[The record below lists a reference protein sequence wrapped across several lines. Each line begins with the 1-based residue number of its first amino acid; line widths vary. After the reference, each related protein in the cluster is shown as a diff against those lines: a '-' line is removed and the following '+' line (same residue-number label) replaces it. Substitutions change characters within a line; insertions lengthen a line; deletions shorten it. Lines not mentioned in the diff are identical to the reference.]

1 MYYLCLFKRKT
12 KKNTMASYRFKIVGV
27 HYAVNTDHTR
37 PAPETEEMHIRTATF
52 LRGLDEARPPVV
64 LMPEPSN
71 PVDARAVMARARG
84 KRIGYVDK
92 TQLDTV
98 HALLQ
103 AAGGGFLR
111 TCISEVEARK
121 HGWLHVTL
129 EADAEVPVEPAQ
141 SHSDEWNGWTC
152 TLPVIAPDEAHFAR
166 IEAEAML
173 DGVLSKYIA
182 DAGDGALKQGVIED
196 LDLVEEYIHL
206 WLSSALHDLSEEAR
220 LTREHYIMVL
230 KGLKERIV
238 PPAQE
243 PSSRNATPPQPL
255 PRIKALVAALEKQ
268 RTAICGNRR
277 MHLRIQGWWKE
288 LMQSEEMD
296 ILWKT
301 WMART
306 GGDLEQGMNET
317 LATLKALP
325 YDLYA
330 VIDDRGLFFSRLHY
344 NHVPRKVF
352 WQIVSLMLLRE
363 RALKEEGGGSETYPP
378 LEQGRCVNDLLDA
391 SEECIST
398 HPQEEEKFVVVIP
411 KELKTPEARK
421 VLAKL
426 QKKGYLDEDLQP
438 VKLSNTEKAVLAWHL
453 TECLR
458 IRKRWAVMATL
469 WKCNPETLRKSYD
482 KGYDKNVANEFSKK
496 MKALIL

>member
-1 MYYLCLFKRKT
+1 
-12 KKNTMASYRFKIVGV
+12 MATYRIKIVGV
-27 HYAVNTDHTR
+27 HYAVNADSTSAT
-37 PAPETEEMHIRTATF
+37 PETEAMHLRTAER
-52 LRGLDEARPPVV
+52 LRELDEARPRVV

-71 PVDARAVMARARG
+71 PVDARAVMARTQG
-84 KRIGYVDK
+84 KRIGYVNK
-92 TQLDTV
+92 EQLDTV

-103 AAGGGFLR
+103 AGGGRPLVA
-111 TCISEVEARK
+111 TICEVEARK
-121 HGWLHVTL
+121 HGWLFVEVKT
-129 EADAEVPVEPAQ
+129 EAEVPVEPIT
-141 SHSDEWNGWTC
+141 SLTDEWKSWTS
-152 TLPVIAPDEAHFAR
+152 TLPSIAPDEAQYAR
-166 IEAEAML
+166 EEAEAML
-173 DGVLSKYIA
+173 DVPDETDI
-182 DAGDGALKQGVIED
+182 DFIENC
-196 LDLVEEYIHL
+196 IRL
-206 WLSSALHDLSEEAR
+206 WLDNALHDLSNEAR
-220 LTREHYIMVL
+220 LTREHYISWL
-230 KGLKERIV
+230 KGLAERNV
-238 PPAQE
+238 PSGQE
-243 PSSRNATPPQPL
+243 PL

-277 MHLRIQGWWKE
+277 MYLRIEGWWKE
-288 LMQSEEMD
+288 LMESEGMD

-306 GGDLEQGMNET
+306 AGDTGQGMDEMLT
-317 LATLKALP
+317 SLKALP

-330 VIDDRGLFFSRLHY
+330 VIDDKGLFFSRLHY

-363 RALKEEGGGSETYPP
+363 RTETEQLVTELEPFFGKGNRETRSP
-378 LEQGRCVNDLLDA
+378 LEQGDSKML
-391 SEECIST
+391 
-398 HPQEEEKFVVVIP
+398 HPSDKPDEPFPLTIP

-426 QKKGYLDEDLQP
+426 QKKGYLDDDLQP

-482 KGYDKNVANEFSKK
+482 KGYGKNVANEFSKK
-496 MKALIL
+496 MKTLIF

>member
-1 MYYLCLFKRKT
+1 
-12 KKNTMASYRFKIVGV
+12 MATYRIKIVGV
-27 HYAVNTDHTR
+27 HYAVNADSTSAT
-37 PAPETEEMHIRTATF
+37 PETEAMHLRTAER
-52 LRGLDEARPPVV
+52 LRELDEARPRVV

-71 PVDARAVMARARG
+71 PVDARAVMARTQG
-84 KRIGYVDK
+84 KRIGYVNK
-92 TQLDTV
+92 EQLDTV

-103 AAGGGFLR
+103 AGGGRPLVA
-111 TCISEVEARK
+111 TICEVEARK
-121 HGWLHVTL
+121 HGWLFVEVKT
-129 EADAEVPVEPAQ
+129 EAEVPVEPIT
-141 SHSDEWNGWTC
+141 SLTDEWKSWTS
-152 TLPVIAPDEAHFAR
+152 TLPSIAPDEAQYAR
-166 IEAEAML
+166 EEAEAML
-173 DGVLSKYIA
+173 DVPDETDI
-182 DAGDGALKQGVIED
+182 DFIENC
-196 LDLVEEYIHL
+196 IRL
-206 WLSSALHDLSEEAR
+206 WLDNALHDLSNEAR
-220 LTREHYIMVL
+220 LTREHYISWL
-230 KGLKERIV
+230 KGLAERNV
-238 PPAQE
+238 PSGQE
-243 PSSRNATPPQPL
+243 PL

-363 RALKEEGGGSETYPP
+363 RAQMNRCVSELDTQREEGSRETRPP
-378 LEQGRCVNDLLDA
+378 LEQGGNQTL
-391 SEECIST
+391 
-398 HPQEEEKFVVVIP
+398 HPSFTVTIP
-411 KELKTPEARK
+411 VELQSPEAQK

-426 QKKGYLDEDLQP
+426 QKKGLLDEDWQP
-438 VKLSNTEKAVLAWHL
+438 STLKGWQKGTLAYELAGRFGIKHVWV
-453 TECLR
+453 E
-458 IRKRWAVMATL
+458 MAKM
-469 WKCNPETLRKSYD
+469 WKCNAKTLRQYYSKEFAEP
-482 KGYDKNVANEFSKK
+482 KAVEFSKNIK
-496 MKALIL
+496 SIIY

>member
-1 MYYLCLFKRKT
+1 
-12 KKNTMASYRFKIVGV
+12 MATYQFKIVGV
-27 HYAVNTDHTR
+27 HYAVNADHTR

-52 LRGLDEARPPVV
+52 LRELDEARPPVV

-363 RALKEEGGGSETYPP
+363 RTETERGRSVLEPHR
-378 LEQGRCVNDLLDA
+378 EQGSNPTLHP
-391 SEECIST
+391 SEGCGKTQYTSDKPDEPFIVT
-398 HPQEEEKFVVVIP
+398 IP
-411 KELKTPEARK
+411 NELETPEARK

>member
-1 MYYLCLFKRKT
+1 
-12 KKNTMASYRFKIVGV
+12 MATYRIKIVGV

-37 PAPETEEMHIRTATF
+37 LAPETEEMHIRTATF
-52 LRGLDEARPPVV
+52 LRELDEARPCVV
-64 LMPEPSN
+64 LMPEPTN
-71 PVDARAVMARARG
+71 PVDTRAVMARAQG

-103 AAGGGFLR
+103 AGGGGFLR
-111 TCISEVEARK
+111 TRISEVEARK
-121 HGWLHVTL
+121 HGWLHVIL
-129 EADAEVPVEPAQ
+129 EADAEVPVEPSQ
-141 SHSDEWNGWTC
+141 SLSDEWSRWTC
-152 TLPVIAPDEAHFAR
+152 TLPSIAPDEAHFAR

-182 DAGDGALKQGVIED
+182 D
-196 LDLVEEYIHL
+196 LDLVEEYIRL

-220 LTREHYIMVL
+220 LTREHYIL
-230 KGLKERIV
+230 SLKELTSGNTISGQDMGLQNTV
-238 PPAQE
+238 
-243 PSSRNATPPQPL
+243 SSQPM

-277 MHLRIQGWWKE
+277 MHLRIEGWWKE
-288 LMQSEEMD
+288 LMQSEGMD

-306 GGDLEQGMNET
+306 GGDPGQGMDEILT
-317 LATLKALP
+317 PLKALP

-330 VIDDRGLFFSRLHY
+330 IIDDKGLFFSRLHY

-363 RALKEEGGGSETYPP
+363 RTQMKLMGSILDPYREEGSRETQSPLDQGGSKTEHPSFIVTIP
-378 LEQGRCVNDLLDA
+378 
-391 SEECIST
+391 EELQS
-398 HPQEEEKFVVVIP
+398 
-411 KELKTPEARK
+411 PEAQK

-426 QKKGYLDEDLQP
+426 QKKGLLDEDLQP
-438 VKLSNTEKAVLAWHL
+438 STLKGWQKGTLAYELAGRFAIKHVWV
-453 TECLR
+453 E
-458 IRKRWAVMATL
+458 MAKM
-469 WKCNPETLRKSYD
+469 WKCNAKTLRQYYSKEFAEP
-482 KGYDKNVANEFSKK
+482 KVVEFSKNIK
-496 MKALIL
+496 SIIY

>member
-1 MYYLCLFKRKT
+1 
-12 KKNTMASYRFKIVGV
+12 MATYRIKIVGV

-37 PAPETEEMHIRTATF
+37 LAPETEEMHIRTATF
-52 LRGLDEARPPVV
+52 LRELDEARPCVV
-64 LMPEPSN
+64 LMPERTN
-71 PVDARAVMARARG
+71 PVDTRAVMARAQG

-103 AAGGGFLR
+103 AGGGSFLR
-111 TCISEVEARK
+111 TRISEVEARK
-121 HGWLHVTL
+121 HGWLHVIL
-129 EADAEVPVEPAQ
+129 EADAEVPVEPSQ
-141 SHSDEWNGWTC
+141 SLSDEWNGWTC
-152 TLPVIAPDEAHFAR
+152 TLPSIAPDEAHFAR

-182 DAGDGALKQGVIED
+182 DI
-196 LDLVEEYIHL
+196 DLVEEYIHL

-220 LTREHYIMVL
+220 LTREHYIL
-230 KGLKERIV
+230 SLKELTSGNTISGQDMGLQNTV
-238 PPAQE
+238 
-243 PSSRNATPPQPL
+243 SSQPM

-277 MHLRIQGWWKE
+277 MHLRIEGWWKE
-288 LMQSEEMD
+288 LMQSEGMD

-306 GGDLEQGMNET
+306 GGDPGQGMDEILT
-317 LATLKALP
+317 PLKALP

-330 VIDDRGLFFSRLHY
+330 IIDDKGLFFSRLHY

-363 RALKEEGGGSETYPP
+363 RTQMKLMGSILDPYREEGSRETRSPLDQGGSKTEHPSEGCGKTQYPSDKPDEPFP
-378 LEQGRCVNDLLDA
+378 L
-391 SEECIST
+391 T
-398 HPQEEEKFVVVIP
+398 IP

-426 QKKGYLDEDLQP
+426 QKKGYLDDDLQP
-438 VKLSNTEKAVLAWHL
+438 VKLSNTEKSVLAWHL

-482 KGYDKNVANEFSKK
+482 KGYGKNVANEFSKK
-496 MKALIL
+496 MKTLIF

>member
-1 MYYLCLFKRKT
+1 
-12 KKNTMASYRFKIVGV
+12 MATYRIKIVGV

-52 LRGLDEARPPVV
+52 LRGLDEARPCVV
-64 LMPEPSN
+64 LMPEPTN

-103 AAGGGFLR
+103 AGGGGFLR
-111 TCISEVEARK
+111 TRIDGVEARK
-121 HGWLHVTL
+121 HGWLHVIL
-129 EADAEVPVEPAQ
+129 EADAEVPVEPSR
-141 SHSDEWNGWTC
+141 SHSDEWNGWTS
-152 TLPVIAPDEAHFAR
+152 TLPTIAPDEAHFAR

-182 DAGDGALKQGVIED
+182 GAGDGALKQGVIED
-196 LDLVEEYIHL
+196 LDLVEENIRL

-220 LTREHYIMVL
+220 LTRERYIL
-230 KGLKERIV
+230 SLKELTSGNTTSCQDMGLQNTV
-238 PPAQE
+238 
-243 PSSRNATPPQPL
+243 SSQPM

-277 MHLRIQGWWKE
+277 MYLRIEGWWKE
-288 LMQSEEMD
+288 LMESEGMD

-306 GGDLEQGMNET
+306 AGDTGQGMDEMLT
-317 LATLKALP
+317 SLKALP

-330 VIDDRGLFFSRLHY
+330 VIDDKGLFFSRLHY

-363 RALKEEGGGSETYPP
+363 RTETEQLVTELEPFFGKGNRETRSP
-378 LEQGRCVNDLLDA
+378 LEQGDSKML
-391 SEECIST
+391 
-398 HPQEEEKFVVVIP
+398 HPSDKPDEPFPLTIP

-426 QKKGYLDEDLQP
+426 QKKGYLDDDLQP

-482 KGYDKNVANEFSKK
+482 KGYGKNVANEFSKK
-496 MKALIL
+496 MKTLIF

>member
-1 MYYLCLFKRKT
+1 
-12 KKNTMASYRFKIVGV
+12 MATYQFKIVGV
-27 HYAVNTDHTR
+27 HYAVNADHTR
-37 PAPETEEMHIRTATF
+37 PAPETEEMHIRTANF
-52 LRGLDEARPPVV
+52 LRELDEARPPVV

-129 EADAEVPVEPAQ
+129 EADAEVPVEPSR

-152 TLPVIAPDEAHFAR
+152 TLPSIAPDEAHFAR
-166 IEAEAML
+166 IEAEAIL

-182 DAGDGALKQGVIED
+182 DDSVKHGLVED
-196 LDLVEEYIHL
+196 IDLLEEYIHL

-220 LTREHYIMVL
+220 LTREHYIL
-230 KGLKERIV
+230 SLKEMTSGNTTSCQDMGLQNTV
-238 PPAQE
+238 
-243 PSSRNATPPQPL
+243 SSQPL

-330 VIDDRGLFFSRLHY
+330 VIDDRALFFSRLHY

-363 RALKEEGGGSETYPP
+363 RTQMNRCVSELDTQREEGSNPTLHPSEGCGKTQYPSDNKP
-378 LEQGRCVNDLLDA
+378 DEPFTV
-391 SEECIST
+391 T
-398 HPQEEEKFVVVIP
+398 IP
-411 KELKTPEARK
+411 KELETPEARK

>member
-1 MYYLCLFKRKT
+1 
-12 KKNTMASYRFKIVGV
+12 MATYRIKIVGV
-27 HYAVNTDHTR
+27 HYAVNADSTSAT
-37 PAPETEEMHIRTATF
+37 PETEAMHLRTAER
-52 LRGLDEARPPVV
+52 LRELDEARPRVV

-71 PVDARAVMARARG
+71 PVDARAVMARTQG
-84 KRIGYVDK
+84 KRIGYVNK
-92 TQLDTV
+92 EQLDTV

-103 AAGGGFLR
+103 AGGGRPLVA
-111 TCISEVEARK
+111 TICEVEARK
-121 HGWLHVTL
+121 HGWLFVEVKT
-129 EADAEVPVEPAQ
+129 DAEVPVEPIT
-141 SHSDEWNGWTC
+141 SLSDEWKSWTS
-152 TLPVIAPDEAHFAR
+152 TLPSIAPDEAQYAR
-166 IEAEAML
+166 EEAEAML
-173 DGVLSKYIA
+173 DVPDETDI
-182 DAGDGALKQGVIED
+182 DFIENC
-196 LDLVEEYIHL
+196 IRL
-206 WLSSALHDLSEEAR
+206 WLDNALHDLSNEAR
-220 LTREHYIMVL
+220 LTREHYISWL
-230 KGLKERIV
+230 KGLAERNV
-238 PPAQE
+238 PSGQE
-243 PSSRNATPPQPL
+243 PL

-277 MHLRIQGWWKE
+277 MRLRIEGWWKE
-288 LMQSEEMD
+288 LMESGEMD

-306 GGDLEQGMNET
+306 GGELEQGMNEA
-317 LATLKALP
+317 LALLKALP

-330 VIDDRGLFFSRLHY
+330 VVDDKGLFFSRLHY

-378 LEQGRCVNDLLDA
+378 LEQGRCVNYLLDA

-398 HPQEEEKFVVVIP
+398 HPQEEEKFVIVIP

-426 QKKGYLDEDLQP
+426 QKKGYLDDDLQP

-482 KGYDKNVANEFSKK
+482 KGYGKNVANEFSKK
-496 MKALIL
+496 MKALIF